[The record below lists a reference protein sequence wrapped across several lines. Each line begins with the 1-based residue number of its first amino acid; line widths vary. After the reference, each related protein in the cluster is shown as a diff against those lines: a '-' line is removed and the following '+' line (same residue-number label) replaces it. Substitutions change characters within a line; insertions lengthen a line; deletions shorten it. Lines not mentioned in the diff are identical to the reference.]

1 MKFWDSSAIVPLIV
15 PETTSRALRELY
27 DADPVMVA
35 WWGTEIECTSA
46 LARRQRLGHLS
57 DDVVADGLARLGILR
72 LAWHEVEPS
81 EEVRESAKRLLR
93 VHDLRTADALQL
105 AAAFFVAE
113 ARPSTLEFVS
123 LDDRLL
129 AAARREGFVV
139 ARPIPRPGTAP

>member
-1 MKFWDSSAIVPLIV
+1 MKFWDSSAVLPLIV

-57 DDVVADGLARLGILR
+57 DDVVADGFARLGILR
-72 LAWHEVEPS
+72 LAWNEVEPS

-93 VHDLRTADALQL
+93 VHDLHTADALQL
-105 AAAFFVAE
+105 ATAFFVAE

-129 AAARREGFVV
+129 VAARREGFVV
-139 ARPIPRPGTAP
+139 ARPTPRSGSAS